1 MTEEEKIKAR
11 AEIAKLDELIEHSK
25 QYVIANL
32 HQSSSNIR
40 QNSRDACDINGGR
53 LFQRSILVKKLRD
66 AGEEI

>member
-11 AEIAKLDELIEHSK
+11 AKIAEIDELIEHSK
-25 QYVIANL
+25 QYVDRNRN
-32 HQSSSNIR
+32 QSSSNIR
-40 QNSRDACDINGGR
+40 QNCRDACEINGGR